1 MVGNY
6 SKSKGFTQ
14 ISCVEIRW
22 HPSSKGLWRRTGC
35 PGGEKQ
41 NQNLKQKQLMTK
53 TTEARAINGNNTE
66 ALQGA
71 IGAIT
76 QEPSKSMT
84 RLALKPRLVVN

>member
-1 MVGNY
+1 
-6 SKSKGFTQ
+6 
-14 ISCVEIRW
+14 
-22 HPSSKGLWRRTGC
+22 
-35 PGGEKQ
+35 
-41 NQNLKQKQLMTK
+41 MTK